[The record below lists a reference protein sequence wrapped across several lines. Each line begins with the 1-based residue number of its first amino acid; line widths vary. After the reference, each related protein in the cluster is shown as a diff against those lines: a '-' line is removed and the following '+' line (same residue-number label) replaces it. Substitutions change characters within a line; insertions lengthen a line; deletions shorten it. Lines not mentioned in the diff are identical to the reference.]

1 MISKKGVDMRKINL
15 DDDNF
20 KLSVKEIRF
29 LMGELTQEEFGKML
43 GMSKLQIWSRENEG
57 SWSMKEITEIS
68 ELSGVPIN
76 RITI

>member
-1 MISKKGVDMRKINL
+1 MISKKGVGMRKINL

>member
-1 MISKKGVDMRKINL
+1 MRKINL

>member
-1 MISKKGVDMRKINL
+1 MRKINL

-43 GMSKLQIWSRENEG
+43 GMSKLQIWARENEG